1 MITIFVLKLEND
13 KYFVYYTY
21 EKNLDYNKI
30 NILKFDFIKNF
41 KVLTCIEE
49 LYNCNIFDVD
59 KIVKIYMNKYGI
71 ENVRG
76 GTYVND
82 KLTHNETHILEQEL
96 QFINNQTK
104 KNNELLKILE
114 NENNILIHEA
124 IKKPVI
130 IQKHVY
136 YIPCNICKYNCVGRG
151 SYTEYNTIIT
161 NPIYYK
167 DITCC
172 FECSKT
178 LMGKLL
184 IDNDCK
190 KYLIRGFVKHN

>member
-1 MITIFVLKLEND
+1 MITIFVLKLENN

-21 EKNLDYNKI
+21 ETKLDYNKI
-30 NILKFDFIKNF
+30 SILKFDFIKNF
-41 KVLTCIEE
+41 KVLECIEE

-76 GTYVND
+76 GTYITD
-82 KLTHNETHILEQEL
+82 KLTYNETFIIEEEL
-96 QFINNQTK
+96 KFINNQTK
-104 KNNELLKILE
+104 KSNELLKILE
-114 NENNILIHEA
+114 NENNILIHTPV
-124 IKKPVI
+124 KKPVLI
-130 IQKHVY
+130 NKQVY
-136 YIPCNICKYNCVGRG
+136 YISCNICKCNCIGRG

-161 NPIYYK
+161 NPIYHK
-167 DITCC
+167 DIICC
-172 FECSKT
+172 FECSKI

-190 KYLIRGFVKHN
+190 KYLIRGFIQHN